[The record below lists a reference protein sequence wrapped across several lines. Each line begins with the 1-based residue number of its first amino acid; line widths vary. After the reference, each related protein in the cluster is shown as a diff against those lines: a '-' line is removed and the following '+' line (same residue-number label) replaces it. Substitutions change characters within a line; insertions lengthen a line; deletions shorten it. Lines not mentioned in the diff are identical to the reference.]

1 MNRQLIA
8 TIYKELRQR
17 RWAILAYCVI
27 ALAFIWMYLSIF
39 PSFQKESAK
48 FNELL
53 EAYPKALLEAFNIK
67 DLQISTVEGYIAAEH
82 FSFVWP
88 IMVILLMLS
97 TAGQAIAGEIERGT
111 MSIMLSLPVSRLKI
125 FLSKY
130 LAGILMLVIFC
141 TVSIVSIFPLASV
154 MDLKIQTDHI
164 WMVTLISFLFGW
176 VILSAGMMVS
186 SFASERSKV
195 YFTIGGTLLVMYV
208 FNIVS
213 GLIESA
219 EKLQY
224 GSLFY
229 YYAPS
234 DALVKGE
241 IDSLAVIVMAGTA
254 IVCTI
259 IGAIAFTR
267 RDISV

>member
-1 MNRQLIA
+1 MNRQIFA

-17 RWAILAYCVI
+17 RWAILSYCLI
-27 ALAFIWMYLSIF
+27 ALGFVWMYMAIF
-39 PSFQKESAK
+39 PSFQEESAK

-67 DLQISTVEGYIAAEH
+67 DLSFSTIEGYISAEH

-97 TAGQAIAGEIERGT
+97 IAGQAIAGEIERGT
-111 MSIMLSLPVSRLKI
+111 MAIALSMPISRLKI
-125 FLSKY
+125 FVSKY
-130 LAGILMLVIFC
+130 LAGIAVLFVFC
-141 TVSIVSIFPLASV
+141 AFSILSLLPLASLIGLDINTQNVWLV
-154 MDLKIQTDHI
+154 M
-164 WMVTLISFLFGW
+164 LISFLFGW
-176 VILSAGMMVS
+176 VVFSAGLMVS

-195 YFTIGGTLLVMYV
+195 YFTLGGGLLVMYV
-208 FNIVS
+208 INIVS
-213 GLIESA
+213 GLIEAA

-224 GSLFY
+224 ASIFY

-241 IDSLAVIVMAGTA
+241 VDSLAIVIMASTA
-254 IVCTI
+254 IVCTA